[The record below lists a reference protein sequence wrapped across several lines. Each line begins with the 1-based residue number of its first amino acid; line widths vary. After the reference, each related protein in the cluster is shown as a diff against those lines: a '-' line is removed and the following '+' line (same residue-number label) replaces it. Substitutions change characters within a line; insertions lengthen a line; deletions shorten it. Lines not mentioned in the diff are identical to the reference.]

1 MNPRSAHDQARV
13 WLNPCPQPTPPTH
26 EAHAR
31 LLLDRLQAG
40 EQLVRAMLAEW
51 DANRIPSPVP
61 PAPPPPLRERPAPA
75 PAYNREREIAKCE
88 GAEWAASDSYFN
100 ARPDSDTREGRRVFE
115 AGFVRGYNAAKGFA
129 P

>member
-1 MNPRSAHDQARV
+1 MNPRSAHDQARA
-13 WLNPCPQPTPPTH
+13 WLNPCPQPVPPTH

-51 DANRIPSPVP
+51 DAVKQPVP
-61 PAPPPPLRERPAPA
+61 PPTPAPA